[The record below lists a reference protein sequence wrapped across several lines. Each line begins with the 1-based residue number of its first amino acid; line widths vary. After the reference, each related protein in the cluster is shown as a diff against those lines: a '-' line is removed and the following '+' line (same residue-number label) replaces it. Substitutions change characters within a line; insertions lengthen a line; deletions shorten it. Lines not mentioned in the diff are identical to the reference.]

1 VAACSRGLLETTV
14 GKNLGYVLQ
23 AAALALFVIVLGISG
38 LVSTRTSTR
47 NGVLLYGYAL
57 AGILSAAYVS
67 IFKGF
72 TAAWVY
78 VAVMLVLAVPM
89 WFFSSHYFEAA
100 RSIRVPFWIGVAGLA
115 SVAAATAQQA
125 GLLLDILPG
134 SDMASLGGL
143 VRPSGLSGSFLHYP
157 LFISLAFFVFAQLW
171 SSRRRVV
178 YGLLAAVFAVAVV
191 VSFSRSGAMI
201 LVLGTAALAI
211 TSRGTSQRIRFLFA
225 GIAAALALPLLMR
238 DTIYAERIISSVS
251 LDSGGNADR
260 VESWERALELWA
272 DSPMIVG
279 GHTGMYT
286 NITRNFG
293 EVSSGV
299 VESGALQQLVSI
311 GLVGTVLGYAL
322 MFATFAAVDDRHA
335 WLRAGALGAILETFV
350 YQSVEVIP
358 FMVMFLLLP
367 LISMHIA
374 GDDRTFWK
382 RSAESLSGRSSK
394 NLPNYSR
401 IALVGSAPD
410 ADSEHAR

>member
-1 VAACSRGLLETTV
+1 MV
-14 GKNLGYVLQ
+14 GKNVGYVLQ
-23 AAALALFVIVLGISG
+23 AMALALVVIVLGISG
-38 LVSTRTSTR
+38 PVSIRTSTR
-47 NGVLLYGYAL
+47 NGILLYGYAL

-72 TAAWVY
+72 MAAWVY

-100 RSIRVPFWIGVAGLA
+100 RKIRIPFWIGAAGLA
-115 SVAAATAQQA
+115 SVVAASAQQM
-125 GLLLDILPG
+125 GLLLDVLPG

-238 DTIYAERIISSVS
+238 DSVYAERIISSVS

-260 VESWERALELWA
+260 VESWGRALELWA
-272 DSPMIVG
+272 DSPMVIG
-279 GHTGMYT
+279 GYTGMYT

-293 EVSSGV
+293 EASSGV

-311 GLVGTVLGYAL
+311 GLAGTVLGYAL

-358 FMVMFLLLP
+358 FMVMFLLMP
-367 LISMHIA
+367 LVSMHIT
-374 GDDRTFWK
+374 GDDQTFWK
-382 RSAESLSGRSSK
+382 GRVDRLPGRSSR
-394 NLPNYSR
+394 NLPKMPR
-401 IALVGSAPD
+401 IALVGGAPD
-410 ADSEHAR
+410 ANSGHAR